1 MEHKY
6 KIVILVTLQISLIVA
21 STLIIV
27 YSESEINLTGN
38 TVNVAGKNRVLTSQ
52 VQIELNHLLLYDSM
66 HNTQVLEAL
75 ENLENNVLF
84 LKHGGQLSEIKI
96 SPLASRFDSD
106 WNEIWNTFEGYK
118 VEVSDLVS
126 QENTSLEGIV
136 DAEQTGNVLVH
147 LSDVLTDKLGKDIE
161 QLSSRLIFLQIML
174 GLINVAAH
182 ISMISLIWRIFNR
195 HAEQKIKTEKFVAL
209 GEFAAMVAHDM
220 KNPLGTIRNSMTLIQ
235 SKGGGR
241 TIPEET
247 QRINRAIKRMSHQV
261 EGVLNYVRTIP
272 LVLETASIREIIK
285 QSLDNV
291 QMPDTISLSIPDED
305 AVVQCDT
312 EKLEFVFTNI
322 LLNAVQALGNDHGYI
337 TVKLDDKQN
346 AVVLSFE
353 NSGSSI
359 SKDDAFRIFEPL
371 FTTKLQGTGLGL
383 TSCKNIIERH
393 HGTITASN
401 NPVTFTISLPKQV

>member
-1 MEHKY
+1 M
-6 KIVILVTLQISLIVA
+6 LQ
-21 STLIIV
+21 
-27 YSESEINLTGN
+27 E
-38 TVNVAGKNRVLTSQ
+38 KNRVLTSQ

-66 HNTQVLEAL
+66 HKTQVLEAL

-220 KNPLGTIRNSMTLIQ
+220 RNPLGTIRNSMTLIQ
-235 SKGGGR
+235 SKDGGR

-305 AVVQCDT
+305 AVVQCDA

-337 TVKLDDKQN
+337 TVKLDDKQD